1 MKEGVYIKYQ
11 NPTWENKLKEKL
23 DAKVTKNNDEWVN
36 EKAMYGEINEKKK
49 KKNFSVNEKETIN
62 DRMKSWIIK

>member
-23 DAKVTKNNDEWVN
+23 DAKVTKNNDE
-36 EKAMYGEINEKKK
+36 
-49 KKNFSVNEKETIN
+49 
-62 DRMKSWIIK
+62 

>member
-23 DAKVTKNNDEWVN
+23 DAKVTKNNDEWVK
-36 EKAMYGEINEKKK
+36 EKAMYGEINEKRKK
-49 KKNFSVNEKETIN
+49 KFSVNEKETIN